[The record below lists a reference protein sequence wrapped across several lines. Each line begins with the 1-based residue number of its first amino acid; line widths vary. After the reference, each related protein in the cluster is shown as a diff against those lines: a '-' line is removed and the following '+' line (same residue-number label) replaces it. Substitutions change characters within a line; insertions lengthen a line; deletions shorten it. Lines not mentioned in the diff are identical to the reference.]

1 MPENSF
7 KFGPKVQDRA
17 LRSLI
22 WLLLRLPYSW
32 RVPLCGWIMG
42 RVIAPLAGYDQ
53 RVRENL
59 GRILPDLPEAE
70 VKRLTRSVPNNV
82 GRTIIEMYSGEEF
95 VARATRHPLTG
106 AGLEALAEA
115 AAAKRPVIIVSGHF
129 GNYDAARAA
138 LLRQGYPFGGLY
150 RRMNNPYFNEHYV
163 AAISKIGEPLFARD
177 KKGMAGMIRF
187 LREGGMLGLL
197 IDQHMSH
204 GARLSFFG
212 HDAMTALS
220 AAEMALKYDALIFP
234 VYAIRLENGLDFR
247 IVVEKPIPPGTP
259 EEQTQALNDSLEAL
273 VRQHLDQWLW
283 IHRRW
288 KAAPRPSAE

>member
-1 MPENSF
+1 MPDTSF

-59 GRILPDLPEAE
+59 ARILPGLPEAE

-150 RRMNNPYFNEHYV
+150 RRMNNLYFNEHYV

-288 KAAPRPSAE
+288 KALPRSSAE

>member
-1 MPENSF
+1 MEQGRRF
-7 KFGPKVQDRA
+7 KLGDRVQDRA
-17 LRSLI
+17 LRLLI
-22 WLLLRLPYSW
+22 WLMLRLPYSW
-32 RVPLCGWIMG
+32 RVPFCGWVVG
-42 RVIAPLAGYDQ
+42 RIVGPLAGYDR

-59 GRILPDLPEAE
+59 ARILPDLPEAE
-70 VKRLTRSVPNNV
+70 VRRLMRAVPNNV
-82 GRTIIEMYSGEEF
+82 GRTLIEMYSGKEF
-95 VARATRHPLTG
+95 VDRATRYPLTG
-106 AGLEALAEA
+106 PGLADLAEA
-115 AAAKRPVIIVSGHF
+115 AAAKRPVIIISGHF

-138 LLRQGYPFGGLY
+138 LIKQGYPFGGLY
-150 RRMNNPYFNEHYV
+150 RRMNNPWFNEHYV

-187 LREGGMLGLL
+187 LRAGGMLGLL

-220 AAEMALKYDALIFP
+220 AAEMAQKYDALIVP

-288 KAAPRPSAE
+288 KVNP

>member
-1 MPENSF
+1 M
-7 KFGPKVQDRA
+7 
-17 LRSLI
+17 LRFLI
-22 WLLLRLPYSW
+22 WLLLCLPYGW
-32 RVPLCGWIMG
+32 RVPLCGWIVG
-42 RVIAPLAGYDQ
+42 HVVGPLAGYDR
-53 RVRENL
+53 RVKENL
-59 GRILPDLPEAE
+59 ARILPDLPEAE
-70 VKRLTRSVPNNV
+70 VRRLMRAVPNNV
-82 GRTIIEMYSGEEF
+82 GRTLIEMYSGPEF

-106 AGLEALAEA
+106 PGVADLAEA
-115 AAAKRPVIIVSGHF
+115 AARNRPVIVVSGHF

-138 LLRQGYPFGGLY
+138 LIRQGYRFGGLY
-150 RRMNNPYFNEHYV
+150 RRMNNPWFNEHYV

-187 LREGGMLGLL
+187 LRSGGMLGLL

-220 AAEMALKYDALIFP
+220 AAEMAQKYDALIVP

-288 KAAPRPSAE
+288 KVSS